1 MTPDSVHLLTR
12 SSQMSL
18 FRDGKGRVRRA
29 YYGARLHE
37 PEDAFSDSA
46 SAPLLCTTLADSLD
60 SLPNASGEYD
70 LCITQADGSLSL
82 CLECERQEVVRLDED
97 REEAVFYL
105 KDPAYPV
112 RVEVHVRAH
121 SESGVFMQWTVIRNE
136 GEEGIRIHRAASG
149 HLNLKAERYFV
160 TSFRGTWGGESLMS
174 EEEVAR
180 GHELVLASGTG
191 TRAAQ
196 EGSPGFIIS
205 LDGPAPE
212 DSGEV
217 IMGAVAWPGNYR
229 IWFRHSPYHY
239 LYAGAG
245 MDVAPAPYVLDAVG
259 DRGDDRPVGES
270 GSQCADHHAARRIF
284 RR

>member
-60 SLPNASGEYD
+60 GLPNASGEYD

-191 TRAAQ
+191 TRAAPSCLR
-196 EGSPGFIIS
+196 GSWT
-205 LDGPAPE
+205 
-212 DSGEV
+212 SGL
-217 IMGAVAWPGNYR
+217 R
-229 IWFRHSPYHY
+229 TLRHPC
-239 LYAGAG
+239 G
-245 MDVAPAPYVLDAVG
+245 
-259 DRGDDRPVGES
+259 
-270 GSQCADHHAARRIF
+270 
-284 RR
+284 